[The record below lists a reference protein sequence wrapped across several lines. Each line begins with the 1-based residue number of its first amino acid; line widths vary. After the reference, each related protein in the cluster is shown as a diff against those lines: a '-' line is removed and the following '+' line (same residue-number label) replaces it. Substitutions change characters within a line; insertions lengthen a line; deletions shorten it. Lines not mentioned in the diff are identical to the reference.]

1 MIPGG
6 KSITTPLGAFSL
18 KKKSLPFANSRLSF
32 AQSES
37 LKAKLSWK
45 ENINFRCLVLEKSK
59 ISAKGQLVIPKY
71 LRDALGLKEGTEVMI
86 EKSEDKLII
95 MKKPDD
101 PVKGLVNAAGK
112 VSMKN
117 MRRRIKEE

>member
-1 MIPGG
+1 MILDG
-6 KSITTPLGAFSL
+6 KSITTPLGAFF
-18 KKKSLPFANSRLSF
+18 KK
-32 AQSES
+32 ES
-37 LKAKLSWK
+37 CRVQRKYYQGV
-45 ENINFRCLVLEKSK
+45 FVEKSK

-71 LRDALGLKEGTEVMI
+71 LRDALGMKEGTEVMI

-101 PVKGLVNAAGK
+101 PVKGLVSAAGK

-117 MRRRIKEE
+117 VRRRIKEE